1 MKRSQTNDYTPYGGM
16 HKQDHILRLARGAEF
31 CNLSLSQFIK
41 LLEIYI
47 DAEDDT
53 VLDHAP
59 LMGYWNLGGV
69 SEHLTQRALD
79 FAICAPEYHASLD
92 EQGDRFCRMCGLPLS
107 Q

>member
-1 MKRSQTNDYTPYGGM
+1 MKRSQTNDYAPYGGM

-59 LMGYWNLGGV
+59 LMGYWNLGGM
-69 SEHLTQRALD
+69 SERLTMRALD
-79 FAICAPEYHASLD
+79 GACTCPKILNGRDTLCPIHGDHPEAPR
-92 EQGDRFCRMCGLPLS
+92 Q
-107 Q
+107 

>member
-69 SEHLTQRALD
+69 SERLTKRAAD
-79 FAICAPEYHASLD
+79 GSKPKPEKEL
-92 EQGDRFCRMCGLPLS
+92 
-107 Q
+107 